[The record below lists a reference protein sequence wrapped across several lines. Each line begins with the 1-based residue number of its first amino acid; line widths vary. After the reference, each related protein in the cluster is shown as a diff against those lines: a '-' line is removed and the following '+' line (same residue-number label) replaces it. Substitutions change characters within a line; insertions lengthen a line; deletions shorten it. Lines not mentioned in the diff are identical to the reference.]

1 MFDASSNERLAKW
14 KQFRDTLE
22 NSNSPLE
29 DVAEFWS
36 HAPFVSNFLDPQ
48 NPNSWPDPW
57 HLIID
62 GRFDDLAIALG
73 MLYTLQLTQRFIGSQ
88 FEIHM
93 SIVSQNKSPNY
104 WLVIDGCYVLNYHYK
119 EVVAI
124 DQVTLLPATIIYTTI
139 SSQ

>member
-1 MFDASSNERLAKW
+1 MFDSSPNERLAKW

-22 NSNSPLE
+22 TSNNPFK

-48 NPNSWPDPW
+48 NSNSWPDPW
-57 HLIID
+57 HLILD

-73 MLYTLQLTQRFIGSQ
+73 MLYTLQLTQRFMGSR

-93 SIVSQNKSPNY
+93 SIVSQNKPPSF
-104 WLVIDGCYVLNYHYK
+104 WLVVDGCYALNYQYK
-119 EVVAI
+119 EVVA
-124 DQVTLLPATIIYTTI
+124 VERVANEPATMLYTTN
-139 SSQ
+139 SLQ